1 MDQVFAS
8 DQLRLRPL
16 EAADHRRVTAVID
29 QWWGGREMSRRL
41 SHAFFVHFR
50 PTSFVLECGDEL
62 LGFLIGF
69 ISQTNTDEAYVH
81 FVGVHPGYRQLGL
94 GRRLYGR
101 FCTVAGLLG
110 CDTVRSHTAP
120 HNRLSIAFHEAMGFE
135 IEPGDGVIDGVSVWL
150 DYAGYGEHRV
160 RFVKRLGFVVPKLS
174 PRPRPDLGSVSAT
187 AVGW

>member
-16 EAADHRRVTAVID
+16 EPGDHRRVTGVID
-29 QWWGGREMSRRL
+29 EWWGGREMSRRL

-50 PTSFVLECGDEL
+50 PTSFVLECDDEL
-62 LGFLIGF
+62 LGFLIGLV
-69 ISQTNTDEAYVH
+69 SQTSPDEAYVH

-94 GRRLYGR
+94 GRRLYCR

-120 HNRLSIAFHEAMGFE
+120 QNRLSIAFHEAMGFAVD
-135 IEPGDGVIDGVSVWL
+135 PGDAVIDGVSVWL
-150 DYAGYGEHRV
+150 DYAGCGEHRV
-160 RFVKRLGFVVPKLS
+160 RFVKRLGFVVPRLS
-174 PRPRPDLGSVSAT
+174 TRPRPDLDSVPAT